1 MNLITHEKAY
11 ALYPKATFEE
21 HRSLMYST
29 EGLKQDTARKKYISR
44 GWSMVERLTAEELMD
59 RKSAFAPGH
68 RRHVGDS
75 KCWTIPL
82 YPKLDLSKASVESNT
97 WRLDFDSEMIPTM
110 SFKILLTDCLRFSY
124 LVVDAELAQY
134 LWPTICPS
142 DAPKRQVATVP
153 NDFD

>member
-1 MNLITHEKAY
+1 
-11 ALYPKATFEE
+11 
-21 HRSLMYST
+21 
-29 EGLKQDTARKKYISR
+29 
-44 GWSMVERLTAEELMD
+44 MVERLTAEELMD
-59 RKSAFAPGH
+59 RKSAFAPGQW
-68 RRHVGDS
+68 RHVGDS